1 MGERGARGEPATA
14 DDIDAMGRIVRE
26 GIEAGALGFTTSRT
40 TNHRTSRGEPT
51 PTLHAAR
58 GELVGI
64 AEAMAPAGGVFEVV
78 ADFRDF
84 DDEFGTLQAMVEVS
98 GRPMTISVASEEHR
112 APWKRLRDRMALA
125 AADGL
130 PIKGQ
135 VSARA
140 IGLCLGLQ
148 ASLNPFVGVP
158 AYQEIAR
165 LSLEERLLAMRDPAL
180 RARIVGEASNGSIVF
195 PFDRL
200 FELGDPPDYEPSP
213 ERSIAARAAAN
224 ATAPAELAY
233 GLLLQR
239 EGTTLLYYP
248 LFNWNNGSLD
258 DVHEMLADE
267 HLLPGLGD
275 GGAHVGTICD
285 ASFSTT
291 LLTHWARD
299 RAAGLPLEWVVRR
312 QCHDTALALG
322 LGDRGVL
329 APGYRAD
336 VLVVDFDRLTL
347 HPPEMVYDLPAGGRR
362 LVQRADGYL
371 NTFVAG
377 VETFVNGE
385 ATGALPGGLVRGPRP
400 AP

>member
-1 MGERGARGEPATA
+1 
-14 DDIDAMGRIVRE
+14 
-26 GIEAGALGFTTSRT
+26 
-40 TNHRTSRGEPT
+40 
-51 PTLHAAR
+51 
-58 GELVGI
+58 
-64 AEAMAPAGGVFEVV
+64 
-78 ADFRDF
+78 
-84 DDEFGTLQAMVEVS
+84 
-98 GRPMTISVASEEHR
+98 
-112 APWKRLRDRMALA
+112 
-125 AADGL
+125 
-130 PIKGQ
+130 
-135 VSARA
+135 
-140 IGLCLGLQ
+140 
-148 ASLNPFVGVP
+148 
-158 AYQEIAR
+158 
-165 LSLEERLLAMRDPAL
+165 
-180 RARIVGEASNGSIVF
+180 
-195 PFDRL
+195 
-200 FELGDPPDYEPSP
+200 
-213 ERSIAARAAAN
+213 
-224 ATAPAELAY
+224 
-233 GLLLQR
+233 
-239 EGTTLLYYP
+239 
-248 LFNWNNGSLD
+248 
-258 DVHEMLADE
+258 
-267 HLLPGLGD
+267 
-275 GGAHVGTICD
+275 VGTICD